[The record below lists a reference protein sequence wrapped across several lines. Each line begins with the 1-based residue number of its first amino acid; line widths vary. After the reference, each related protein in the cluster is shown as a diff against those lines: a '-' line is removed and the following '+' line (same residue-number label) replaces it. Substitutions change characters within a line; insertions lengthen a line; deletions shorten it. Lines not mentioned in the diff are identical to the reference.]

1 MLDRNIGTRV
11 AVGKPRPPFLKELQA
26 QQNGAE
32 LGSLYVVSIGWASLA
47 NFAMS
52 AAKSPHR
59 WLTMLIVAIAMLD
72 ALPAA
77 AQQNPT
83 GSRQTSGEQP
93 QSIAES
99 ESPEYNG
106 LDYTRPQRNAEL
118 RLQYRTSSS
127 PTTETDRDVA
137 YLKLAT
143 KIQLANGWNLGLQ
156 GQLPFVDKTTHTLN
170 TQNVDREAGIGDS
183 FAQVV
188 LARTIDAHWAY
199 GFGARLVS
207 PTASD
212 ALGGGKWQ
220 IMPGFGVRYSFV
232 EIGPETYFVPSV
244 RYAMSFGGDPTRRNI
259 NQPQIAPTL
268 NIGLPNHWFV
278 TFYPSNDIRINYG
291 DAVPGQTGRLFL
303 PFDAAVGCK
312 LTEAVT
318 LTLEVGVPLI
328 RDFPVYNFK
337 SELRISARF

>member
-1 MLDRNIGTRV
+1 
-11 AVGKPRPPFLKELQA
+11 
-26 QQNGAE
+26 
-32 LGSLYVVSIGWASLA
+32 VSIGLASLA
-47 NFAMS
+47 AKS
-52 AAKSPHR
+52 AAKSPR
-59 WLTMLIVAIAMLD
+59 GRLTILIAAAAMLA

-77 AQQNPT
+77 AQQNST
-83 GSRQTSGEQP
+83 GSRQTFGEQP
-93 QSIAES
+93 QSMADS
-99 ESPEYNG
+99 ESLDYNG

-188 LARTIDAHWAY
+188 LARNIDPHWAY

-207 PTASD
+207 PTAAD
-212 ALGGGKWQ
+212 ALGSGKWQ

-232 EIGPETYFVPSV
+232 EIGPETYFVPSI
-244 RYAMSFGGDPTRRNI
+244 RYAMSFAGDPTRRNI

-268 NIGLPNHWFV
+268 NIGLPDHWFV

-303 PFDAAVGCK
+303 PFDAAVGRK

-318 LTLEVGVPLI
+318 LTLEVSVPLI
-328 RDFPVYNFK
+328 KDYPVYNFK
-337 SELRISARF
+337 SELRISAKF